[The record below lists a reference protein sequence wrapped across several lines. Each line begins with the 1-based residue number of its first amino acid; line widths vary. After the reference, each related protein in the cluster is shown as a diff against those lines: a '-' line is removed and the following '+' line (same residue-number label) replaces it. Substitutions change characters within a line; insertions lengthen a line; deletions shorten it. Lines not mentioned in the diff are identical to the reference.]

1 MANRLVTL
9 FALVVMSVCT
19 AAQSQ
24 NLVGFDRGSF
34 GSIVLSRAQS
44 AGSEVQLELSIGS
57 YENEPIINYRGTIF
71 AEIGRPV
78 GRLDVL
84 TDKGLFPCTAFIVS
98 KKYILTNYHCSLG
111 LLDNEKIG
119 ATRIEATQF
128 VAGYVQTGIDEGTN
142 KFTVVPIPVEY
153 SEKLDYAVLEV
164 IGNPSQDYGEL
175 KLASM
180 VPNDRTPFWVIGHP
194 QGKGQHISR
203 EKCRASSPAVSKTKL
218 LHTCDTLP
226 GNSGSP
232 VIDAGLQV
240 VVALHHAGIAND
252 SVNAAILMSEILAN
266 SKVLTAYKAPLSVQ
280 QVTPKTS
287 ELTACDALYSAAT
300 EAKACFAYEAY
311 FKSCE
316 GHALAPIAEGY
327 IDKFC
332 QVQNTPQIEPQPTKT
347 CNQDAKQCGDEQICS
362 LATKNGRW
370 DTSSV
375 NQFYVQEAKKRGLTC
390 RVKAQ
395 VKKTC
400 SASTPEVCTATTLC
414 YYAANQS
421 TDKWAVSYKLQG
433 YVKEAKKRGLT
444 CGVKAQVK
452 KTCSASTPE
461 VCTATTLCYY
471 AANQST
477 NKWAVSYKLQG
488 YVKEAKKRGLTCGVK
503 QVNTFNFKQA
513 FVSQPELK
521 RQQLQYALKKLGYYS
536 YGVDGLWGK
545 GTASGF
551 DEFVKRDGLQS
562 KTAAQ
567 VFSSLLSKVTVPSS
581 FESKVAKIPK
591 TSTDKNAPCYLN
603 FQNCTVKQ
611 LCITATNISDGQT
624 TWLTTRFPYH
634 VEEAKR
640 RGLNC
645 GVRQNLIPK
654 RVTRN
659 VGSKPMRCFD
669 PSRGI
674 VYSHS
679 PYGMNC
685 SPGDY
690 AISDE
695 DFFKLQGR

>member
-1 MANRLVTL
+1 MRLKHCAIDAPIIDLGQISVMTNKLVTL

-34 GSIVLSRAQS
+34 GSIVLSQAQS

-71 AEIGRPV
+71 AEIGRSV

-142 KFTVVPIPVEY
+142 RYTVVPIPVEF

-266 SKVLTAYKAPLSVQ
+266 SKVLAAYKAPNDMEQEVL
-280 QVTPKTS
+280 PKTA
-287 ELTACDALYSAAT
+287 ETTACDALYSAASQ
-300 EAKACFAYEAY
+300 AKACFAYEAY
-311 FKSCE
+311 FKNCREHS
-316 GHALAPIAEGY
+316 LAPIADGY
-327 IDKFC
+327 IKEFC
-332 QVQNTPQIEPQPTKT
+332 QVEEVAEVEEAEKPTSVKEACSASNPEVCSVEAL
-347 CNQDAKQCGDEQICS
+347 CNFIY
-362 LATKNGRW
+362 LFTKNSRNISQKAW
-370 DTSSV
+370 DK
-375 NQFYVQEAKKRGLTC
+375 NQWAEAYVKEAKKRGLTC
-390 RVKAQ
+390 GVNTIKPIKIAFKNESVLRRKQLQYALKKLNYYKSTIDALYGPGTEKALIGYAKAKSININNPETVFKSILSQ
-395 VKKTC
+395 VSVPSSFKTVAVTKTSSSGPTRLSSSSYLC
-400 SASTPEVCTATTLC
+400 LQAS
-414 YYAANQS
+414 YS
-421 TDKWAVSYKLQG
+421 SGGKRKWKGTKSLQI

-444 CGVKAQVK
+444 CGVK
-452 KTCSASTPE
+452 
-461 VCTATTLCYY
+461 
-471 AANQST
+471 
-477 NKWAVSYKLQG
+477 
-488 YVKEAKKRGLTCGVK
+488 
-503 QVNTFNFKQA
+503 
-513 FVSQPELK
+513 
-521 RQQLQYALKKLGYYS
+521 
-536 YGVDGLWGK
+536 
-545 GTASGF
+545 
-551 DEFVKRDGLQS
+551 
-562 KTAAQ
+562 
-567 VFSSLLSKVTVPSS
+567 
-581 FESKVAKIPK
+581 
-591 TSTDKNAPCYLN
+591 
-603 FQNCTVKQ
+603 
-611 LCITATNISDGQT
+611 
-624 TWLTTRFPYH
+624 
-634 VEEAKR
+634 
-640 RGLNC
+640 
-645 GVRQNLIPK
+645 
-654 RVTRN
+654 
-659 VGSKPMRCFD
+659 
-669 PSRGI
+669 
-674 VYSHS
+674 
-679 PYGMNC
+679 
-685 SPGDY
+685 
-690 AISDE
+690 
-695 DFFKLQGR
+695 